1 MNTENSGGGVV
12 VVVAAALVIRS
23 LVAMSA
29 FAVNGAEHFV
39 DNSDSVQYLALATSL
54 ASGDGLIFGENV
66 APDIVGWYSAPEAGV
81 PDVVRTPG
89 YPLFIAL
96 GTLAGYPVA
105 ITIALQLLLGAVS
118 AGLVY
123 QIARRVTSS
132 GTVALWAGL
141 LYAADPLS
149 VLHTTYVMSETLF
162 TTVFL
167 THLLFL
173 YRYADTGSPRSAAL
187 AGTAAALAVL
197 IRPIAFYWPL
207 IATLI
212 LLLIPAARHSRRLL
226 AVAVSVFALTAAGP
240 LVAWTARNATNGYW
254 GFSAMQDVNLYRFIG
269 ASIRAEADG
278 TDWPD
283 VQDDLD
289 AELNQLTTRNDW
301 TRTERYE
308 YMRRA
313 SVQMIA
319 QNPAAGLR
327 VYVRAVARV
336 LAPTFSPYVGVFV
349 AEYTGQQLVQ
359 RLLSGTAPPF
369 RDYWFA
375 LPIYAILLLMCVGYY
390 ALAVIG
396 AWRVGPPVNLSVALL
411 LGSMAYFLVLAA
423 GVGNGSYDRMR
434 CPAMPMICV
443 FAAAGL
449 SFRGRGALPMAGR
462 LSEGGAPWR
471 VG

>member
-197 IRPIAFYWPL
+197 IRPIAFHWPL

-269 ASIRAEADG
+269 AS
-278 TDWPD
+278 
-283 VQDDLD
+283 
-289 AELNQLTTRNDW
+289 
-301 TRTERYE
+301 
-308 YMRRA
+308 
-313 SVQMIA
+313 
-319 QNPAAGLR
+319 
-327 VYVRAVARV
+327 
-336 LAPTFSPYVGVFV
+336 
-349 AEYTGQQLVQ
+349 
-359 RLLSGTAPPF
+359 
-369 RDYWFA
+369 RD
-375 LPIYAILLLMCVGYY
+375 
-390 ALAVIG
+390 
-396 AWRVGPPVNLSVALL
+396 
-411 LGSMAYFLVLAA
+411 
-423 GVGNGSYDRMR
+423 
-434 CPAMPMICV
+434 CPARC
-443 FAAAGL
+443 
-449 SFRGRGALPMAGR
+449 
-462 LSEGGAPWR
+462 
-471 VG
+471 